1 MKHALSVNQWDEQ
14 DIMELLKVAKQME
27 EARYDHSIV
36 EPYVVAN
43 LFYEPS
49 TRTKSSF
56 EMAQVKLGYKR
67 IPFDVTHS
75 SVQKGESLYDTV
87 KTFESIGVDALV
99 IRHVEENF
107 YKDWINQISIPI
119 INGGDG
125 CGQHPTQSLL
135 DLYTIYESF
144 GNFKE
149 LTIGIAGDLR
159 HSRVARSNVE
169 ILHRLGAK
177 IKLTSPEEWVD
188 ESLMQYGEY
197 CSMDQLCEEVDVLM
211 LLRVQRERHKE
222 ALYSDREDYLQA
234 FGLNERRV
242 SLLRQESII
251 MHPAPINR
259 GVEIADQLVEH
270 PKSRIFTQMKNGV
283 YVRMALHEKIRLGG
297 WQ

>member
-1 MKHALSVNQWDEQ
+1 MKHALKMCQWDEQ
-14 DIMELLKVAKQME
+14 DIMELIKLAKQME
-27 EARYDHSIV
+27 EGSYENRRKQ
-36 EPYVVAN
+36 PYVVAN

-67 IPFDVTHS
+67 IPFDVAHS

-87 KTFESIGVDALV
+87 KTFEAIGVDALV
-99 IRHVEENF
+99 IRHEQENY
-107 YKDWINQISIPI
+107 YKEWIDQVTIPI

-144 GNFKE
+144 GSFKG
-149 LTIGIAGDLR
+149 LKVGIAGDLR

-169 ILHRLGAK
+169 ILHRLGAT
-177 IKLTSPEEWVD
+177 IILASPEEWKD

-197 CSMDQLCEEVDVLM
+197 CSMDELCEVVDVLM
-211 LLRVQRERHKE
+211 LLRVQRERHVE
-222 ALYSDREDYLQA
+222 QMHSNQANYLEV
-234 FGLNERRV
+234 FGLTERRM
-242 SLLRQESII
+242 SFLKRESII

-283 YVRMALHEKIRLGG
+283 FVRMALHEKIRLGG
-297 WQ
+297 WK